1 MREISGV
8 ALELHAI
15 ASCDTTSYKFNIEKA
30 HILKKVCKDSCGCL
44 YEMLVFNITLIEK
57 LSKRQNNICLNYEV
71 WQKINQKLFI
81 HNIQI
86 PIQLLN

>member
-1 MREISGV
+1 MREISDV
-8 ALELHAI
+8 VLELHAI
-15 ASCDTTSYKFNIEKA
+15 AGCGTTSYKFNVEKA
-30 HILKKVCKDSCGCL
+30 HIFKKVCKDSCRCL